1 MLLGEKIKQKRIE
14 NNISR
19 TELAKRAG
27 VSLRTLENWE
37 YGISQPRSLKVLK
50 VCEILD
56 INLDI

>member
-14 NNISR
+14 NSISR

-56 INLDI
+56 IKLDI

>member
-14 NNISR
+14 NNI
-19 TELAKRAG
+19 
-27 VSLRTLENWE
+27 LRTLENWE

-56 INLDI
+56 IKLDI

>member
-50 VCEILD
+50 SV
-56 INLDI
+56 